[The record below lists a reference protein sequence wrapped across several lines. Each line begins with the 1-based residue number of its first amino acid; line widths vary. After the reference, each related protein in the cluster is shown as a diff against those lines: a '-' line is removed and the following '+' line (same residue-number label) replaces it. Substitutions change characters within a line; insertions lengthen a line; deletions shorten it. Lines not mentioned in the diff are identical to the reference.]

1 MWLMPCQGVASAT
14 VPSRST
20 PIQPCWL
27 DGRVDGARSVGTG
40 SAGAWLK
47 SGAGVFGAKRERSH
61 ANMRVEWGRPGKGA
75 RADAMRI
82 GAVVE
87 M

>member
-1 MWLMPCQGVASAT
+1 
-14 VPSRST
+14 
-20 PIQPCWL
+20 
-27 DGRVDGARSVGTG
+27 
-40 SAGAWLK
+40 
-47 SGAGVFGAKRERSH
+47 
-61 ANMRVEWGRPGKGA
+61 MRVEWGRPGKGA